1 MAKVAWVWMELL
13 EELGLLSRAF
23 LAIRNFLLEK
33 REKGIGN
40 RFVVVLAVGGER
52 RSLVLPKKL
61 EESKGLVVVD
71 EEAIGFGL

>member
-13 EELGLLSRAF
+13 EELGFLSRAF

-33 REKGIGN
+33 KEKGIRNG
-40 RFVVVLAVGGER
+40 FVVVLAVGGER

-61 EESKGLVVVD
+61 EESKGMVVVD